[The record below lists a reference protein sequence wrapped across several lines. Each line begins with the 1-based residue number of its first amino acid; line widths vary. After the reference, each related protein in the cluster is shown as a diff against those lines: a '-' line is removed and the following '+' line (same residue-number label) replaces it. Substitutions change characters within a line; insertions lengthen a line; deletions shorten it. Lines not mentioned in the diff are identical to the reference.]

1 MPSSF
6 AFLFTIRYRIILRYA
21 ILLLAVL
28 LPAATSAFAQAS
40 SQARTSASANVEQ
53 ASGAVII
60 VRQVGHARA
69 ALQTAE
75 SLRTR
80 ARFGDAPI
88 EIVVCGQGSEH
99 LVRSSPDAADL
110 VAEARRLDVRL
121 FACGLSLGNL
131 GIDPADLAEGVG
143 VVPNGL
149 LHALERQADGY
160 LSVEL

>member
-1 MPSSF
+1 M
-6 AFLFTIRYRIILRYA
+6 LRSM

-28 LPAATSAFAQAS
+28 LSVAAPPTFAQTSSDVAS
-40 SQARTSASANVEQ
+40 SASAGAEQ

-110 VAEARRLDVRL
+110 VAEARRLDVSL

-131 GIDPADLAEGVG
+131 DIDAADLAEGIG

>member
-1 MPSSF
+1 M
-6 AFLFTIRYRIILRYA
+6 

-28 LPAATSAFAQAS
+28 LSVAAPPTFAQTS
-40 SQARTSASANVEQ
+40 SHATTSASAGAEQ

-110 VAEARRLDVRL
+110 VAEARRLDVHL

-131 GIDPADLAEGVG
+131 DIDAADLAEGIG